1 MDKGVAQYSNLYS
14 CLFLPT
20 VERGIK
26 DWKKVALYRYED
38 PLMGPRTIP
47 NPDNMLGLLKKLEGK
62 DRIAVDLEKGVVSV
76 HVGGNGLKTT
86 LGHSV
91 VYLVE
96 N

>member
-1 MDKGVAQYSNLYS
+1 
-14 CLFLPT
+14 
-20 VERGIK
+20 
-26 DWKKVALYRYED
+26 
-38 PLMGPRTIP
+38 MGPRTIP